1 MSGGEN
7 MKDSP
12 CNGCGR
18 RSVAPNCHGS
28 QCKDY
33 SDWLAEVHAE
43 RDALRDW
50 TEADD
55 VNKERLAKNC
65 RRVKSRRQVGQR

>member
-1 MSGGEN
+1 

-18 RSVAPNCHGS
+18 RSVAPNCHGP

-65 RRVKSRRQVGQR
+65 RRTGARRQVGQR

>member
-1 MSGGEN
+1 

-18 RSVAPNCHGS
+18 RSVVPNCHGY
-28 QCKDY
+28 CKEY
-33 SDWLAEVHAE
+33 KDWLAGVWAE
-43 RDALRDW
+43 KDALRDW

-55 VNKERLAKNC
+55 VNKDRLAKNC
-65 RRVKSRRQVGQR
+65 RKVKSRRQVGQR

>member
-1 MSGGEN
+1 
-7 MKDSP
+7 
-12 CNGCGR
+12 
-18 RSVAPNCHGS
+18 VAPNCHGYC
-28 QCKDY
+28 QEY
-33 SDWLAEVHAE
+33 RDWRAGVWAE